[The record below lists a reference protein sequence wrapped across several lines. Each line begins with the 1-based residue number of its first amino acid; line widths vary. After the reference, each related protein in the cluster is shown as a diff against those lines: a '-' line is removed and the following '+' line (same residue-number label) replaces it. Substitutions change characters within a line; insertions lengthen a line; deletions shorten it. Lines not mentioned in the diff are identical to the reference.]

1 MKSVLCIDC
10 GASSTK
16 WSWRTNDGS
25 MKSGKAAHITGH
37 IFEEAEWERVTSILR
52 EMKTEIGFLDEV
64 VIGVTG
70 LDGSDG
76 ISKSL
81 KEILKSIF
89 QTENVTL
96 MNDMELA
103 FSAFFAPGEG
113 VLVYAGTG
121 SVAASIDKNGS
132 FQRSGGWGYLIA
144 DEGGGFWIGQ
154 QALRYVTNQLNSGE
168 LDWSDP
174 LITLTMAKANAK
186 DWDGLRK
193 FVYSGSRQA
202 VASIAPEVAVAKLR
216 GSKTAEQI
224 LREAGSHLAALA
236 LTLQKRLGS
245 SKFIAMGGVFKID
258 AVVFESLAKE
268 LHDEIQLVDSD
279 ISLDWIK
286 KNLNP

>member
-25 MKSGKAAHITGH
+25 IRSGRAAHITGH

-52 EMKTEIGFLDEV
+52 EVKTEIGFLDEV

-81 KEILKSIF
+81 KEVLKSIF

-216 GSKTAEQI
+216 GSKTAELI

-236 LTLQKRLGS
+236 LTLQKRLGT

>member
-25 MKSGKAAHITGH
+25 IRSGRAAHITGH

-52 EMKTEIGFLDEV
+52 EVKTEIGFLDEV

-81 KEILKSIF
+81 KEVLKSIF

-121 SVAASIDKNGS
+121 SVAASIDKAGS

-154 QALRYVTNQLNSGE
+154 QALRYVTNQFNCGE

-236 LTLQKRLGS
+236 LTLQKRLGT

-279 ISLDWIK
+279 VSLDWIK
-286 KNLNP
+286 KNLKP

>member
-1 MKSVLCIDC
+1 VKSVLCIDC

-25 MKSGKAAHITGH
+25 IRSGRAAHITGH

-52 EMKTEIGFLDEV
+52 EVKTEIGFLDEV

-81 KEILKSIF
+81 KEVLKSIF

-236 LTLQKRLGS
+236 LTLQKRLGT

>member
-16 WSWRTNDGS
+16 WSWRTSDGS
-25 MKSGKAAHITGH
+25 IKSGKTTHITGH
-37 IFEEAEWERVTSILR
+37 IFDEAEWQRVTLIFQDI
-52 EMKTEIGFLDEV
+52 KTEVGLLDEV

-70 LDGSDG
+70 LDGSTN

-81 KEILKSIF
+81 KEVLKGVF
-89 QTENVTL
+89 LTEEISL

-103 FSAFFAPGEG
+103 FAAFFTPGEG

-121 SVAASIDKNGS
+121 SVAASIDKQGS
-132 FQRSGGWGYLIA
+132 FHRSGGWGYLIA

-154 QALRYVTNQLNSGE
+154 QALRYVTNQLNSGG
-168 LDWSDP
+168 LDWNDP
-174 LITLTMAKANAK
+174 LTSLTMAKANAK

-202 VASIAPEVAVAKLR
+202 VASIAPEVAAAKSR
-216 GSKTAEQI
+216 GSETAVHI

-236 LTLQKRLGS
+236 LTLQQRLGT

-258 AVVFESLAKE
+258 AVIFESLAEE

-279 ISLDWIK
+279 ISHEWIK
-286 KNLNP
+286 KNVNP

>member
-25 MKSGKAAHITGH
+25 IWSGRAAHITGH

-52 EMKTEIGFLDEV
+52 EVKTEIGFLDEV

-81 KEILKSIF
+81 KEVLKSIF

-121 SVAASIDKNGS
+121 SVAASIDKAGS

-154 QALRYVTNQLNSGE
+154 QALRYVTNQFNCGE

-236 LTLQKRLGS
+236 LTLQKRLGT

-279 ISLDWIK
+279 VSLDWIK
-286 KNLNP
+286 KNLKP

>member
-1 MKSVLCIDC
+1 
-10 GASSTK
+10 
-16 WSWRTNDGS
+16 

-37 IFEEAEWERVTSILR
+37 IFEEAEWERVTSILQ
-52 EMKTEIGFLDEV
+52 EIKTETGFLDEV
-64 VIGVTG
+64 VMGVTG

-81 KEILKSIF
+81 EEVLRSVF
-89 QTENVTL
+89 QTENILL

-103 FSAFFAPGEG
+103 FSAFFSPGEG
-113 VLVYAGTG
+113 VLVYAGSG
-121 SVAASIDKNGS
+121 SVAASIDKHGH
-132 FQRSGGWGYLIA
+132 FHRSGGWGYLIA

-154 QALRYVTNQLNSGE
+154 QALKYVTNQLNSGD

-174 LITLTMAKANAK
+174 LISLTMAKANAK

-202 VASIAPEVAVAKLR
+202 VASIAPEVAAAKSL
-216 GSKTAEQI
+216 GSETAERI

-236 LTLQKRLGS
+236 ITLQERLGT
-245 SKFIAMGGVFKID
+245 SKFIAMGGAFKID
-258 AVVFESLAKE
+258 TVIFESLAEK

-279 ISLDWIK
+279 ISYEWIK

>member
-16 WSWRTNDGS
+16 WSWRTSDGS
-25 MKSGKAAHITGH
+25 IKSGKTNHITGH
-37 IFEEAEWERVTSILR
+37 IFDEVEWQRVTSVLQEI
-52 EMKTEIGFLDEV
+52 KAQIGFLDEV

-70 LDGSDG
+70 LDGSND
-76 ISKSL
+76 ISRNL
-81 KEILKSIF
+81 KELLKGIF
-89 QTENVTL
+89 LTENISL

-103 FSAFFAPGEG
+103 FTAFFKPGEG

-121 SVAASIDKNGS
+121 SVAASIDKQGS

-154 QALRYVTNQLNSGE
+154 QALRYVTNQFNSGG

-174 LITLTMAKANAK
+174 LISLTMAKANAK
-186 DWDGLRK
+186 DWDGLRE

-202 VASIAPEVAVAKLR
+202 VASVAPEVAAAKSR
-216 GSKTAEQI
+216 GSENAERI
-224 LREAGSHLAALA
+224 LRDAGSHLAALA
-236 LTLQKRLGS
+236 LALQQRLGTN
-245 SKFIAMGGVFKID
+245 KFIAMGGVFKID
-258 AVVFESLAKE
+258 NVIFESLADE

-279 ISLDWIK
+279 ISHAWIE
-286 KNLNP
+286 KNVNP

>member
-25 MKSGKAAHITGH
+25 IRSGRAAHITGH

-52 EMKTEIGFLDEV
+52 EVKTEIGFLDEV

-81 KEILKSIF
+81 KEVLKSIF

-236 LTLQKRLGS
+236 LTLQKRLGT

>member
-37 IFEEAEWERVTSILR
+37 IFEEAEWERVTSILQ
-52 EMKTEIGFLDEV
+52 EIKTETGFLDEV
-64 VIGVTG
+64 VMGVTG
-70 LDGSDG
+70 LDGSDR

-81 KEILKSIF
+81 EEVLRSVF
-89 QTENVTL
+89 QTENILL

-103 FSAFFAPGEG
+103 FSAFFSPGEG

-121 SVAASIDKNGS
+121 SVAASIDKHGH
-132 FQRSGGWGYLIA
+132 FHRSGGWGYLIA

-154 QALRYVTNQLNSGE
+154 RALKYVTNQLNSGD

-174 LITLTMAKANAK
+174 LISLTMAKANAK

-202 VASIAPEVAVAKLR
+202 VASIAPEVAAAKSL
-216 GSKTAEQI
+216 GSETAERI

-236 LTLQKRLGS
+236 ITLQERLGT
-245 SKFIAMGGVFKID
+245 SKFIAMGGAFKID
-258 AVVFESLAKE
+258 TVIFESLAEK

-279 ISLDWIK
+279 ISYEWIK

>member
-1 MKSVLCIDC
+1 
-10 GASSTK
+10 
-16 WSWRTNDGS
+16 

>member
-1 MKSVLCIDC
+1 VKSVLCIDC

>member
-16 WSWRTNDGS
+16 WSWRTSEGS
-25 MKSGKAAHITGH
+25 IKSGKANHITGH
-37 IFEEAEWERVTSILR
+37 IFEEAECERVTSILQ

-81 KEILKSIF
+81 KEVLKSVF
-89 QTENVTL
+89 QTENISL

-103 FSAFFAPGEG
+103 FSAFFTPGEG

-121 SVAASIDKNGS
+121 SVAASIDKTGS

-174 LITLTMAKANAK
+174 LIALTMAKANAK

-202 VASIAPEVAVAKLR
+202 VASIAPEVAAAKLR
-216 GSKTAEQI
+216 GSETAEQI

-236 LTLQKRLGS
+236 LTLQKRLGT

-258 AVVFESLAKE
+258 SVVFESLAKE
-268 LHDEIQLVDSD
+268 LDDEIQLVDSD

-286 KNLNP
+286 KNLNH

>member
-1 MKSVLCIDC
+1 VKSVLCIDC

-236 LTLQKRLGS
+236 LTLQKRLGT

>member
-1 MKSVLCIDC
+1 VKSVLCIDC

-25 MKSGKAAHITGH
+25 IRSGRAAHITGH

-52 EMKTEIGFLDEV
+52 EVKTEIGFLDEV

-81 KEILKSIF
+81 KEVLKSIF

-121 SVAASIDKNGS
+121 SVAASIDKAGS

-154 QALRYVTNQLNSGE
+154 QALRYVTNQFNCGE

-236 LTLQKRLGS
+236 LTLQKRLGT

-279 ISLDWIK
+279 VSLDWIK
-286 KNLNP
+286 KNLKP

>member
-16 WSWRTNDGS
+16 WSWRTSDGS
-25 MKSGKAAHITGH
+25 INSGKANHITGH
-37 IFEEAEWERVTSILR
+37 IFDEAEWQRVTSILQ
-52 EMKTEIGFLDEV
+52 EIKTQIGFLDEV

-70 LDGSDG
+70 LDDSND
-76 ISKSL
+76 ISRSL
-81 KEILKSIF
+81 KELLKGVF
-89 QTENVTL
+89 LTENISL

-103 FSAFFAPGEG
+103 FTAFFTPGEG

-121 SVAASIDKNGS
+121 SVAASIDKHGS

-154 QALRYVTNQLNSGE
+154 QALRYVTNQLNSGG
-168 LDWSDP
+168 LDWNDP
-174 LITLTMAKANAK
+174 LISLTMAKANAK
-186 DWDGLRK
+186 DWDGLRE

-202 VASIAPEVAVAKLR
+202 VASIAPEVAAAKSR
-216 GSKTAEQI
+216 GSETAERI

-236 LTLQKRLGS
+236 LTLQQRLGT

-258 AVVFESLAKE
+258 KVIFESLAEE

-279 ISLDWIK
+279 ISHEWIK
-286 KNLNP
+286 KNVNP

>member
-1 MKSVLCIDC
+1 VKSVLCIDC

-154 QALRYVTNQLNSGE
+154 QALRYVTNHLNSGE

-236 LTLQKRLGS
+236 LTLQKRLGT

>member
-236 LTLQKRLGS
+236 LTLQKRLGT

>member
-25 MKSGKAAHITGH
+25 IRSGRAAHITGH

-52 EMKTEIGFLDEV
+52 EVKTEIGFLDEV

-81 KEILKSIF
+81 KEVLKSIF

-121 SVAASIDKNGS
+121 SVAASIDKAGS

-154 QALRYVTNQLNSGE
+154 QALRYVTNQFNCGE

-236 LTLQKRLGS
+236 LTLQKRLGT